1 MRQYIVLGHEAP
13 TTPDFSIDARPG
25 TAGRLDLLARC
36 ITSALLRSHGIRT
49 DTRVYVV
56 LANEYTLRVEGS
68 EVQGLNPDERS
79 TAARIRA
86 ALKQREEAIGHEEVE
101 TGPGFYLSRRDFA
114 TILETVATPGAPVV
128 QLHEDGHPIADL
140 APPSD
145 PVFVLSDHQDFTE
158 SDQAALAEHV
168 NTRVSLGSVP
178 IHADQAITVTHN
190 FLDTSG
196 FADY

>member
-1 MRQYIVLGHEAP
+1 MRQFIVLGHEAP
-13 TTPDFSIDARPG
+13 TTPDFSLDDLPG

-36 ITSALLRSHGIRT
+36 ITSALLRSHGIRE

-79 TAARIRA
+79 TAARIRD
-86 ALKQREEAIGHEEVE
+86 ALEQREEAIGHEEVE
-101 TGPGFYLSRRDFA
+101 VGPGFHLSRRDFP
-114 TILETVATPGAPVV
+114 TILETVATPGATVV

-145 PVFVLSDHQDFTE
+145 PVFVLSDHREFTA
-158 SDQAALAEHV
+158 DDLDALAEHV
-168 NTRVSLGSVP
+168 DTRVSLGPVA

-190 FLDTSG
+190 YLDTKG
-196 FADY
+196 FVDY